1 VEKTCHSPI
10 TSCKNVIALFKKTQG
25 KFDKQCSDYNA
36 RNCGKLKIIGIM
48 QRFNPGD
55 EWLVVLHT

>member
-1 VEKTCHSPI
+1 M
-10 TSCKNVIALFKKTQG
+10 QG

-36 RNCGKLKIIGIM
+36 RNCGKLEIIGIM

-55 EWLVVLHT
+55 ESLVVFCT